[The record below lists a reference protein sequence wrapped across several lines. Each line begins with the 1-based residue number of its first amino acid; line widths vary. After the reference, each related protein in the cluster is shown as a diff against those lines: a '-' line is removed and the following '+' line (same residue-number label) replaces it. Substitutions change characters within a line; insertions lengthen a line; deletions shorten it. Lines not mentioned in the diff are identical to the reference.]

1 MTTIHTGIKYL
12 ILAFFAFL
20 FGLIVW
26 PYLPSI
32 VFAIIFAISFYPLMK
47 FFTGNLKIPKVIS
60 AVLVLLITLIFI
72 FTPLALLIG
81 LIAKEALA
89 FVQTFDQNA
98 FWEFFDNFSDFSIF
112 GFTLDIDQIK
122 DGLQTILQNAGNVIY
137 GMTTNIGAN
146 VAQFIFL
153 FFVFLFMYIF
163 FLIDSEKLLKNVKKI
178 APFSESQNEKL
189 FQKFQHVSKTV
200 FVGNV
205 ISAALSGI
213 LAFIG
218 FTIFKIPGALIWA
231 LLAAL
236 LSLIPTIGSFVVYA
250 LGAIIVYFL
259 AGWHTSLFVLAY
271 YVVIEI
277 ILVQSIIKPKLVDEK
292 IAVHPVLVFLAI
304 VGGINAFGSIGII
317 YGPLIVVL
325 FVTMYEFIVVTQK
338 KE

>member
-1 MTTIHTGIKYL
+1 MTTVHTSIKYL
-12 ILAFFAFL
+12 ILAIFAFL

-26 PYLPSI
+26 PYLSSI
-32 VFAIIFAISFYPLMK
+32 VFALIFTISFYPLMK
-47 FFTGNLKIPKVIS
+47 FFTQKLKIPKVIS

-89 FVQTFDQNA
+89 FVQTFDQEA

-122 DGLQTILQNAGNVIY
+122 DGLQSILQNAGNVIY

-163 FLIDSEKLLKNVKKI
+163 FLIDSEKLLKNLKRI
-178 APFSESQNEKL
+178 APFSANQNEKL
-189 FQKFQHVSKTV
+189 FKKFKHVSKTV

-205 ISAALSGI
+205 ISACLSGI

-218 FTIFKIPGALIWA
+218 FTFFNIPGALIWA
-231 LLAAL
+231 ILAAL

-259 AGWHTSLFVLAY
+259 AGGYTALFVLAY

-277 ILVQSIIKPKLVDEK
+277 IAIQSIIKPKLVDEK